1 MDQEWA
7 AHRENAMHAVTRI
20 AVVDDHPLYR
30 AGIRQ
35 AVDAAFDMQV
45 VAEGADAMDALH
57 IAATSG
63 SLAIRGAVMAR
74 GARWSPRPALLP
86 PSRPRSA
93 TPEQ

>member
-1 MDQEWA
+1 
-7 AHRENAMHAVTRI
+7 MHAVTRI

-63 SLAIRGAVMAR
+63 S
-74 GARWSPRPALLP
+74 
-86 PSRPRSA
+86 
-93 TPEQ
+93 T